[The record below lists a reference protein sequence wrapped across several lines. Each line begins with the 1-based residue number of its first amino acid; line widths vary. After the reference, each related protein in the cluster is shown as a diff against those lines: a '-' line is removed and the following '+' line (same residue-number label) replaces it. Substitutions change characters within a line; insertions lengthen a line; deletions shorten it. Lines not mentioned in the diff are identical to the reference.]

1 VLVGVGIST
10 PELAVEACRVADG
23 VIVGT
28 AVVKRALDG
37 DLPGVVSLIRAMGK
51 AVNPTQRLP

>member
-1 VLVGVGIST
+1 MLICVGISS

-28 AVVKRALDG
+28 AVVKRVMDG
-37 DLPGVVSLIRAMGK
+37 DLPGVVTLIRSMEE
-51 AVNPTQRLP
+51 AVNPA